1 MKELTEAVAK
11 IDNIINY
18 QNEKY
23 IIINSTIF
31 LGDKYIFVINL
42 NNIKDV
48 KLLVCLNKLEE
59 VNDIE
64 LIRKVL
70 LQME

>member
-1 MKELTEAVAK
+1 MKK

-23 IIINSTIF
+23 IIINFTIF
-31 LGDKYIFVINL
+31 LGNKYIFVINL

-64 LIRKVL
+64 LIKKVL
-70 LQME
+70 LQMK

>member
-1 MKELTEAVAK
+1 MKK

-31 LGDKYIFVINL
+31 LGNKYIFVINL

-64 LIRKVL
+64 LIKKVL
-70 LQME
+70 LQMK

>member
-1 MKELTEAVAK
+1 MKK

-31 LGDKYIFVINL
+31 LGNKYIFVINL

-48 KLLVCLNKLEE
+48 KLLVCLNKL
-59 VNDIE
+59 
-64 LIRKVL
+64 
-70 LQME
+70 

>member
-1 MKELTEAVAK
+1 MKK

-23 IIINSTIF
+23 IIINSTIL
-31 LGDKYIFVINL
+31 LGNKYIFVINL

-64 LIRKVL
+64 LIKKVL
-70 LQME
+70 LQMK